1 MPRQDPARPGMRRV
15 VATAVVATAVE
26 TFDFFIYT
34 TASALVLGTLFFPSF
49 SPVAGTLAAFATL
62 AVGFVARPIGGIV
75 AGHLGDRLGRKPVL
89 IGAMVLMGGSTMLI
103 GLLPTYAVIG
113 VWAPILLIVLRLFQ
127 GFGLGAQWGGAALL
141 LTEHAPPRRR
151 GFFGS
156 FTQVGGILGAAAG
169 NLAFFIVIGT
179 MSTEAFESWGWRL
192 PFLSGVLLIGVC
204 LYLNRRIEETP
215 VFRELAGRPVD
226 DQAAPRRSPLSEVL
240 RHHWRTVLLAAGAYL
255 VVNAAYYVMAAGMLT
270 YGAATLGFSTSE
282 ILLIALCAGGTQLVT
297 IPLAG
302 LLSDHVGRRP
312 VYLAGAALMGVWAVP
327 MFLLID
333 TANAGLVFLALLVG
347 FTLHSLMYG
356 PQAALY
362 AELFPAEVRY
372 SGASLGYQL
381 ATIFA
386 GGLAPFIMT
395 GLLAATGA
403 SWTVGLYL
411 LGLAV
416 ITFLSV
422 YAMSETSRRSL
433 FAAGAAPAGA
443 DDASP
448 AREDA
453 R

>member
-1 MPRQDPARPGMRRV
+1 MGRV
-15 VATAVVATAVE
+15 VATAVTATAIE

-34 TASALVLGTLFFPSF
+34 TASALVFGTLFFPSF

-62 AVGFVARPIGGIV
+62 AVGFVARPIGGVV
-75 AGHLGDRLGRKPVL
+75 AGHLGDRIGRKPVL
-89 IGAMVLMGGSTMLI
+89 IGAMVVMGGATMLI
-103 GLLPTYAVIG
+103 GLLPTYAQIG
-113 VWAPILLIVLRLFQ
+113 VWAPVVLIVLRLAQ

-141 LTEHAPPRRR
+141 LTEHAPPHRR

-169 NLAFFIVIGT
+169 NLAFFIVLST
-179 MSTEAFESWGWRL
+179 MSTESFESWGWRL
-192 PFLSGVLLIGVC
+192 PFLTGVLLIVVC
-204 LYLNRRIEETP
+204 FYLNRRIEETP
-215 VFRELAGRPVD
+215 VFRELSDGRNDAP
-226 DQAAPRRSPLSEVL
+226 APRSSPLSEVL
-240 RHHWRTVLLAAGAYL
+240 RTHKRTVLLAAGAYL
-255 VVNAAYYVMAAGMLT
+255 VVNAAYYVMAAGILT
-270 YGAATLGFSTSE
+270 YGTTTLGFTSSE
-282 ILLIALCAGGTQLVT
+282 ILLIALCAGGTQLIT

-302 LLSDHVGRRP
+302 LLSDRVGRRP
-312 VYLAGAALMGVWAVP
+312 VYLTGAALMGAWAIP

-333 TANAGLVFLALLVG
+333 TANAWLVFLALLVG

-395 GLLAATGA
+395 SLLAATGA

-416 ITFLSV
+416 LTFASV

-433 FAAGAAPAGA
+433 FAGDDRARTTSGDGVAATEE
-443 DDASP
+443 
-448 AREDA
+448 AR
-453 R
+453 